1 MKKIYAFITLLAV
14 LTFAACSEEDFT
26 SPTES
31 GLPSV
36 SDYADDF
43 SITVNQETN
52 YVTFEFTGS
61 GVYPVWIVNGS
72 SYSTDFSFTSYYR
85 KAGEYEVEAKVGN
98 ANGLSD
104 GSLTLSFEVEN
115 TIMNGFSGFVYDSE
129 YNLWLTATKSTPSFW
144 YAPGWSQI
152 DDPTYTVDSD
162 YTYTVSLPE
171 ATTDQWQAQMFI
183 NTDISTASTSN
194 YDFSIILTST
204 TDHTAG
210 VTVKLTDPNDD
221 TNYYF
226 AKRVT
231 LEANEPTCYYQSDMP
246 GLDINNLQ
254 LVLDFGGNEA
264 NTVMT
269 IESIVI
275 KDHANDDGTEVP
287 EEEEVDWVSATSEDN
302 LWYGVTY
309 TNWFYYAP
317 GWSQISDPT
326 LTVVDDTTYTLSLP
340 TATDSQWQCQV
351 FFITDDLSLASDQT
365 YDFKVT
371 LSATNDI
378 SAVTVKLCENDD
390 DDSYLFTDNVN
401 VTADTETTF
410 KATSLAGIDIAQVK
424 LVFDFGGNPANTTVT
439 ISDIVLQIH
448 TDE

>member
-1 MKKIYAFITLLAV
+1 MKKIYAFITLLAG
-14 LTFAACSEEDFT
+14 LAFAACSEEDFT
-26 SPTES
+26 APSES
-31 GLPSV
+31 GLPNV

-43 SITVNQETN
+43 SISVNQETN
-52 YVTFEFTGS
+52 YVTFEFSGS

-152 DDPTYTVDSD
+152 DDPSYTVDSD

-183 NTDISTASTSN
+183 NTDISTASTSD

-226 AKRVT
+226 AKRVA
-231 LEANEPTCYYQSDMP
+231 LEADEPTCYYQSDMP

-264 NTVMT
+264 NTVIT

-302 LWYGVTY
+302 LWYGVTF

-326 LTVVDDTTYTLSLP
+326 LTTVDDTTYTLTLP

-378 SAVTVKLCENDD
+378 SAVTVKMCENDD

-401 VTADTETTF
+401 VTANTETTF

-439 ISDIVLQIH
+439 ISDIVLQVH